1 MATETKTKR
10 AEKLERQEQLNDIIA
25 VMKTPFGRR
34 YIWRLLSEARIFSS
48 PYAGSTN
55 DTMLNLGKHNFG
67 LFVMTEVIDA
77 SAELYL
83 LMQKEHYIPEVPD
96 EPAKDDSNA

>member
-1 MATETKTKR
+1 MTQETKSKR
-10 AEKLERQEQLNDIIA
+10 DERIEAQEVSNDVIA
-25 VMKTPFGRR
+25 VMNTVAGRR
-34 YIWRLLSEARIFSS
+34 YIWRLLEKARIFSS

-55 DTMLNLGKHNFG
+55 DTMLKLGEHNFG

-96 EPAKDDSNA
+96 KPAKDDKNE